1 MPKEPKPTTKGRPAR
16 ELKTPEQRKEL
27 RTAFLKNAG
36 EFLLCIL
43 GGLIYSAAIN
53 LIVLPKGLFIGNL
66 TGLAQVIQDVL
77 KLLGLSIQRDIT
89 GILLFMLNLPLF
101 IMSFTSINRK
111 FFMKTLFTV
120 GSMLAAMTFIPVYD
134 ILPKLNDQLTIG
146 LIGGA
151 IAGFGAGLCLQAG
164 GSGGGTDILG
174 VYVSLKRKDFS
185 VGRVNLIISLLIYA
199 YAFFRKDPTVM
210 IYSFIF
216 TLVYVFV
223 VDKTHYQNVK
233 ISLMVVTKSEKVL
246 DCITKEFGR
255 GATYWNGKGAYSG
268 QDTFVINTVVS
279 KYELI
284 RMRRFLQDIDPN
296 AFIIEN
302 TDVNV
307 TGQFMSN
314 FF

>member
-1 MPKEPKPTTKGRPAR
+1 MPKEPKIPSKGRSAR
-16 ELKTPEQRKEL
+16 DLISPEQRKEN
-27 RTAFLKNAG
+27 RKAFLKNVG

-53 LIVLPKGLFIGNL
+53 LIVLPKGLFIGNM
-66 TGLAQVIQDVL
+66 TGLAQVIQDIL
-77 KLLGLSIQRDIT
+77 KMVVPVQRDLT
-89 GILLFMLNLPLF
+89 GIFLFLLNTPLF

-111 FFMKTLFTV
+111 FFMKTLLTV
-120 GSMLAAMTFIPVYD
+120 GSMFAAMTFIPIVD
-134 ILPKLNDQLTIG
+134 ILPKMTDYLTIS
-146 LIGGA
+146 LVGGA

-199 YAFFRKDPTVM
+199 YAFFRKDPIVM

-216 TLVYVFV
+216 TLIYVFV

-246 DCITKEFGR
+246 DCITKGFGR

-284 RMRRFLQDIDPN
+284 RMRRLLQDIDPN